1 MRLNDLNNKVHAA
14 QALKENYKMALNL
27 NKMSLNETKAMLK
40 KVRSLANEAKQAP
53 DFYKDQS
60 NPSYMKLVFM
70 EQALVTHHNQLA
82 SRPATRIVVEN
93 EKIEESQVY
102 LAAQDLVDTVQKMLE
117 EVGQMQVKELPALV
131 SSIESEIGVNE
142 SQSFNDQVSQQL
154 DALSATL
161 KESMAGL
168 KSAVNGL
175 TGQEAGMAFN
185 EPPVDDAQMG
195 ADIGADVGAE
205 MGADIGA
212 DLGAEAGEEIE
223 APEPRPV
230 GGVGR
235 AKR

>member
-1 MRLNDLNNKVHAA
+1 LI
-14 QALKENYKMALNL
+14 
-27 NKMSLNETKAMLK
+27 ETKAMLK

-70 EQALVTHHNQLA
+70 EQALVTHHNQLM
-82 SRPATRIVVEN
+82 SKPSIRIVVEN

-117 EVGQMQVKELPALV
+117 DVGQMQVKELPALV
-131 SSIESEIGVNE
+131 TSIESEIGVNE
-142 SQSFNDQVSQQL
+142 SQTFNEQVTQQL

-168 KSAVNGL
+168 KSAVSGL
-175 TGQEAGMAFN
+175 TGQDAGMAFN
-185 EPPVDDAQMG
+185 EPPVDD
-195 ADIGADVGAE
+195 AE

-212 DLGAEAGEEIE
+212 DLGAEMGADLGADLGAEEEEIE
-223 APEPRPV
+223 APEPKAV
-230 GGVGR
+230 AGVGR

>member
-1 MRLNDLNNKVHAA
+1 MRLNDLNNKVNAT
-14 QALKENYKMALNL
+14 QALKENYKMAFNL
-27 NKMSLNETKAMLK
+27 NKMSLIETKAMLK

-70 EQALVTHHNQLA
+70 EQALVTHHNQLM
-82 SRPATRIVVEN
+82 SKPSTRIVVEN

-117 EVGQMQVKELPALV
+117 DVGQMQVKELPALV
-131 SSIESEIGVNE
+131 TSIESEIGVNE
-142 SQSFNDQVSQQL
+142 SQTFNEQVTQQL

-168 KSAVNGL
+168 KSAVSGL
-175 TGQEAGMAFN
+175 TGQDAGMAFN
-185 EPPVDDAQMG
+185 EPPADD
-195 ADIGADVGAE
+195 AE

-212 DLGAEAGEEIE
+212 DLGAEMGADLGADLGAEEEEIE
-223 APEPRPV
+223 APEPKAV
-230 GGVGR
+230 AGVGR

>member
-1 MRLNDLNNKVHAA
+1 MRLNDLNNKVNAT
-14 QALKENYKMALNL
+14 QALKENYKMAFNL
-27 NKMSLNETKAMLK
+27 NKMSLIETKAMLK

-70 EQALVTHHNQLA
+70 EQALVTHHNQLM
-82 SRPATRIVVEN
+82 SKPSTRIVVEN

-117 EVGQMQVKELPALV
+117 DVGQMQVKELPALV
-131 SSIESEIGVNE
+131 TSIESEIGVNE
-142 SQSFNDQVSQQL
+142 SQTFNEQVTQQL

-168 KSAVNGL
+168 KSAVSGL
-175 TGQEAGMAFN
+175 TGQDAGMAFN
-185 EPPVDDAQMG
+185 EPPVDD
-195 ADIGADVGAE
+195 AE

-212 DLGAEAGEEIE
+212 DLGAEMGADLGADLGAEEEEIE
-223 APEPRPV
+223 APEPKAV
-230 GGVGR
+230 AGVGR

>member
-1 MRLNDLNNKVHAA
+1 MRLNDLNNKVHAT
-14 QALKENYKMALNL
+14 QALKENYKMSLDL
-27 NKMSLNETKAMLK
+27 SKMSMNDTKTMLK
-40 KVRSLANEAKQAP
+40 KVRSLANEAKQSP
-53 DFYKDQS
+53 DFYRDQA

-82 SRPATRIVVEN
+82 SRPAPRIVVEN

-117 EVGQMQVKELPALV
+117 DVGQMQVKELPALV

-154 DALSATL
+154 DSLSSTL
-161 KESMAGL
+161 KETMAGL

-185 EPPVDDAQMG
+185 EPPADDAELG
-195 ADIGADVGAE
+195 ADIGADVGGA

-223 APEPRPV
+223 APEPQPV

>member
-1 MRLNDLNNKVHAA
+1 MRLNDLNNKVNAT
-14 QALKENYKMALNL
+14 QALKENYKMAFNL
-27 NKMSLNETKAMLK
+27 NKMSLIETTAMLK
-40 KVRSLANEAKQAP
+40 KVRSLANEAKRAP

-70 EQALVTHHNQLA
+70 EQALVTHHNQLM
-82 SRPATRIVVEN
+82 SKPPTRIVVEN

-117 EVGQMQVKELPALV
+117 DVGQMQVKELPALV
-131 SSIESEIGVNE
+131 TSIESEIGVNE
-142 SQSFNDQVSQQL
+142 SQTFNEQVTQQL

-168 KSAVNGL
+168 KSAVSGL
-175 TGQEAGMAFN
+175 TGQDAGMAFN
-185 EPPVDDAQMG
+185 EPADD
-195 ADIGADVGAE
+195 VE

-212 DLGAEAGEEIE
+212 DLGAEMGTDLGADLGAEEEEIE
-223 APEPRPV
+223 APEPKAV
-230 GGVGR
+230 AGVGR

>member
-1 MRLNDLNNKVHAA
+1 MRLNDLHNKVNAT
-14 QALKENYKMALNL
+14 QALKENYKMAFNL
-27 NKMSLNETKAMLK
+27 NKMSLIETKAMLK

-70 EQALVTHHNQLA
+70 EQALVTHHNQLM
-82 SRPATRIVVEN
+82 SKPSTRIVVEN

-117 EVGQMQVKELPALV
+117 DVGQMQVKELPALV
-131 SSIESEIGVNE
+131 TSIESEIGVNE
-142 SQSFNDQVSQQL
+142 SQTFNEQVTQQL

-168 KSAVNGL
+168 KSAVSGL
-175 TGQEAGMAFN
+175 TGQDAGMAFN
-185 EPPVDDAQMG
+185 EPPVDDAEMG
-195 ADIGADVGAE
+195 ADIGADLGAE

-212 DLGAEAGEEIE
+212 DLGAEEEEIE
-223 APEPRPV
+223 APEPKAV
-230 GGVGR
+230 AGVGR

>member
-1 MRLNDLNNKVHAA
+1 MRLNDLNNKVNAT
-14 QALKENYKMALNL
+14 QALKENYKMAFNL
-27 NKMSLNETKAMLK
+27 NKMSLIETTAMLK

-70 EQALVTHHNQLA
+70 EQALVTHHNQLM
-82 SRPATRIVVEN
+82 SKPSTRIVVEN

-117 EVGQMQVKELPALV
+117 DVGQMQVKELPALV
-131 SSIESEIGVNE
+131 TSIESEIGVNE
-142 SQSFNDQVSQQL
+142 SQTFNEQVTQQL
-154 DALSATL
+154 DTLSATL

-168 KSAVNGL
+168 KSAVSGL
-175 TGQEAGMAFN
+175 TGQDAGMAFN
-185 EPPVDDAQMG
+185 EPAN
-195 ADIGADVGAE
+195 DVE

-212 DLGAEAGEEIE
+212 DLGAEMGTDLGADLGAEEEEIE
-223 APEPRPV
+223 APEPKAV
-230 GGVGR
+230 AGVGR

>member
-1 MRLNDLNNKVHAA
+1 MRLNDLNNKVNAT
-14 QALKENYKMALNL
+14 QALKENYKMAFNL
-27 NKMSLNETKAMLK
+27 NKMSLIETTAMLK

-70 EQALVTHHNQLA
+70 EQALVTHHNQLM
-82 SRPATRIVVEN
+82 SKPSTRIVVEN

-117 EVGQMQVKELPALV
+117 DVGQMQVKELPALV
-131 SSIESEIGVNE
+131 TSIESEIGVNE
-142 SQSFNDQVSQQL
+142 SQTFNEQVTQQL
-154 DALSATL
+154 DTLSATL

-168 KSAVNGL
+168 KSAVSGL
-175 TGQEAGMAFN
+175 TGQDAGMAFN
-185 EPPVDDAQMG
+185 EPAN
-195 ADIGADVGAE
+195 DVE

-212 DLGAEAGEEIE
+212 DLGAEMGTDLGADLGAEEEEIE
-223 APEPRPV
+223 APEPKAV

>member
-1 MRLNDLNNKVHAA
+1 MRLNDLNNKVNAT
-14 QALKENYKMALNL
+14 QALKENYKMAFNL
-27 NKMSLNETKAMLK
+27 NKMSLIETKAMLK

-70 EQALVTHHNQLA
+70 EQALVTHHNQLM
-82 SRPATRIVVEN
+82 SKPSTRIVVEN

-117 EVGQMQVKELPALV
+117 DVGQMQVKELPALV
-131 SSIESEIGVNE
+131 TSIESEIGVNE
-142 SQSFNDQVSQQL
+142 SQTFNEQVTQQL

-168 KSAVNGL
+168 KSAVSGL
-175 TGQEAGMAFN
+175 TGQDAGMAFN
-185 EPPVDDAQMG
+185 EPPAND
-195 ADIGADVGAE
+195 AE

-212 DLGAEAGEEIE
+212 DLGAEMGADLGADLGAEEEEIE
-223 APEPRPV
+223 APEPKAV
-230 GGVGR
+230 AGVGR